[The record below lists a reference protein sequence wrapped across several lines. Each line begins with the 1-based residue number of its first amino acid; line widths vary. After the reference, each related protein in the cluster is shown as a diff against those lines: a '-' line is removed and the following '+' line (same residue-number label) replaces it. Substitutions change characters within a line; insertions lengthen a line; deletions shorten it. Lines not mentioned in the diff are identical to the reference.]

1 MKKNEKFEG
10 LWEDEESKKM
20 QEAIRKNA
28 LKERQRIYEEK
39 EDRKTLAIIILGAIL
54 FILIFAL
61 LLVKCNNDYNKAVQG
76 CVENGH
82 SQSWCE
88 YKYGR

>member
-1 MKKNEKFEG
+1 MKKINLEEI
-10 LWEDEESKKM
+10 WEDEESKKM
-20 QEAIRKNA
+20 QEIIRKNYIESK
-28 LKERQRIYEEK
+28 KEEAQKK
-39 EDRKTLAIIILGAIL
+39 EDKKTLAIIILGAIL
-54 FILIFAL
+54 FILAFAL
-61 LLVKCNNDYNKAVQG
+61 LLVKCNKDYKEAVKG